1 MTTQIWWFLSRGSGI
16 VAWVMLATTC
26 LLGIAMSTKG
36 FRLARPAWVLD
47 LHRWVG
53 ALAVITTGLHLGGLV
68 ADSYVHFGWR
78 EILLPQ
84 SSAWRRSAVT
94 WGVIALYLMSVIQLT
109 SWTMKHLPR
118 RLWHGVH
125 LFSYVLFGC
134 ATVHGALAGTDSGNR
149 LYVGGVALGVALVTL
164 ALFVRIARRRVRRP
178 ARGSLVGAPPSVG
191 LAGGDVLLGGDPSL
205 DGAASGPGGPSRARH
220 VGGSVDHHAEPRERV
235 GAVAALRPFV
245 GRDHP

>member
-68 ADSYVHFGWR
+68 ADNYVHFAWR

-84 SSAWRRSAVT
+84 ASAWRRSAVT
-94 WGVIALYLMSVIQLT
+94 WGVIALYLMAVIQLT

-118 RLWHGVH
+118 RLWHGIH

-149 LYVGGVALGVALVTL
+149 VYVGGVALGVALVTL
-164 ALFVRIARRRVRRP
+164 ALFVRVARRRVRRTVS
-178 ARGSLVGAPPSVG
+178 GSVVGPPPPVG

-205 DGAASGPGGPSRARH
+205 DRTVGGPSGSAGSRH
-220 VGGSVDHHAEPRERV
+220 VRGNVEHHPEPRQRV

-245 GRDHP
+245 GRNDP